1 MQLHSCTC
9 GCKAVLNKSQIL
21 SNNSCDIACALLKFK
36 PGVSVKSHTGVSGRR
51 KGNSQI
57 HLQLS
62 GSNSTTDWSAD
73 VKACGSI
80 QVCNMLPPS
89 LLSAPHRLV
98 SLHAHYRCPSLLLS
112 QESLASL
119 ITNLETSHLLYLFSR
134 QDLPHSRLY
143 PRSSIKRFI
152 KHV

>member
-80 QVCNMLPPS
+80 QVCNMLPPRSS
-89 LLSAPHRLV
+89 LPPTASFLCTLITDALV
-98 SLHAHYRCPSLLLS
+98 CSWARRAL
-112 QESLASL
+112 LASL
-119 ITNLETSHLLYLFSR
+119 QTWKPPIFCTFFPDKISHIHACI
-134 QDLPHSRLY
+134 PEAA
-143 PRSSIKRFI
+143 
-152 KHV
+152 